1 MEFITE
7 RDDLDRSGNLILV
20 RRFSSV
26 EKMMRLGNYWAKRF
40 ELMESL
46 ELSIPS
52 PKIWDPERIQ
62 DIQPGLG
69 FWGF

>member
-1 MEFITE
+1 
-7 RDDLDRSGNLILV
+7 
-20 RRFSSV
+20 
-26 EKMMRLGNYWAKRF
+26 MMRLGNYWAKRF

-52 PKIWDPERIQ
+52 PKIDPEGIQ

-69 FWGF
+69 FLGF